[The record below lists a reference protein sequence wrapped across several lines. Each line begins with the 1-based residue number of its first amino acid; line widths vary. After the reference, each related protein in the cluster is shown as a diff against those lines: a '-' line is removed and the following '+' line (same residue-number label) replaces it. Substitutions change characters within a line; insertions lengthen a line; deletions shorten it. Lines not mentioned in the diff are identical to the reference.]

1 MTSDPRPPPTET
13 EAQRLGVRLACT
25 LDNIS
30 DAFLMLDRQW
40 RLTFINR
47 EAERLLQCKRA
58 EVLGMNIWDRF
69 PEAVDGPY
77 YQAYHRAVATRSSVL
92 FEEYYAPLDLW
103 TEVRAYPSDEGLA
116 IYFLDISTRKAQ
128 EAAFHKLAFF
138 DRLTGLP
145 NRQLLVDRVGQALE
159 RFRRSQ
165 YCGAVLFIDLDN
177 FKSVNDARG
186 HDKGDLL
193 LQQVAGR
200 LKQSVRASDTVARFG
215 GDEFVV
221 LLEGV
226 GEGGEAAA
234 QHAREVAEKILRA
247 FDAPFDIEGVLHY
260 SSPSVGVTIIDR
272 TSGSTE
278 EVLKRADLAMYQSKA
293 AGRNTSTW
301 FEAGMEQRV
310 AARAAL
316 EADLRQALNEG
327 QFELHYQPQCDLRQ
341 RMTGAEALLRWRHP
355 QRGMVAP
362 GEFIPLTEE
371 TGIIIPLGSWVLRT
385 ACAQLARWAAEPRTA
400 DLRMAVN
407 VSAQQFHRPDFVE
420 QVLAALAET
429 GASAGRLKLELTESL
444 LLKDVETTIARMER
458 LRAVGVGF
466 SLDDFGTGYSSLSYL
481 HRLPLE
487 QLKIDRSFIWDADT
501 GRHGKAIVHTIAGLG
516 KALRIEVMAEGVE
529 TAAQLAMIEEGGC
542 HLFQGYLYSKP
553 LAPDALAAFIAQAS
567 LAGFH
572 V

>member
-1 MTSDPRPPPTET
+1 MTGDPRPPPRDT

-25 LDNIS
+25 LDNIT
-30 DAFLMLDRQW
+30 DAFLMLDRDW

-47 EAERLLQCKRA
+47 EAERLLQCKRQ
-58 EVLGMNIWDRF
+58 EVIGMNIWDKF
-69 PEAVDGPY
+69 PEAVGGPY
-77 YQAYHRAVATRSSVL
+77 YKAYHQAIATRSSVL
-92 FEEYYAPLDLW
+92 FEEYYEPLDLW

-128 EAAFHKLAFF
+128 EAEFHKLAFF

-145 NRQLLVDRVGQALE
+145 NRQLLMDRIGRALE
-159 RFRRSQ
+159 RCRRNQ
-165 YCGAVLFIDLDN
+165 HCGAVLFIDLDN

-186 HDKGDLL
+186 HDKGDIL
-193 LQQVAGR
+193 LQQVGER
-200 LKQSVRASDTVARFG
+200 LTQSVRGSDSVARFG

-221 LLEGV
+221 LLEEMGQ
-226 GEGGEAAA
+226 GGEAAA
-234 QHAREVAEKILRA
+234 QHAREVADKILRA
-247 FDAPFDIEGVLHY
+247 FDMPFDIDGVQHY
-260 SSPSVGVTIIDR
+260 STPSVGVTIIDS

-316 EADLRQALNEG
+316 EADLRQALGEG
-327 QFELHYQPQCDLRQ
+327 RFELHYQPQCDLKR

-355 QRGMVAP
+355 QRGMVPP
-362 GEFIPLTEE
+362 GEFIALTEE
-371 TGIIIPLGSWVLRT
+371 TGIIIPLGGWVLRT
-385 ACAQLARWAAEPRTA
+385 ACAQLALWAAAPRTA
-400 DLRMAVN
+400 GLRMAVN

-420 QVLAALAET
+420 QVMAALTET
-429 GASAGRLKLELTESL
+429 GAPANRLKLELTESL

-529 TAAQLAMIEEGGC
+529 TEAQLALIEEGGC
-542 HLFQGYLYSKP
+542 HLFQGYLFSKP
-553 LAPDALAAFIAQAS
+553 LAPAALEAFIAQAE

>member
-1 MTSDPRPPPTET
+1 MTFDPPPPPEET
-13 EAQRLGVRLACT
+13 DAQRLGARLACT
-25 LDNIS
+25 LDNIT
-30 DAFLMLDRQW
+30 DAFLMLDTEW

-47 EAERLLQCKRA
+47 EAERLLQCKRQ
-58 EVLGMNIWDRF
+58 EVIGMNIWEKF
-69 PEAVDGPY
+69 PEAVGGPY
-77 YQAYHRAVATRSSVL
+77 YQAYHRAIATRASVL

-128 EAAFHKLAFF
+128 EAEFHQMAFY

-145 NRQLLVDRVGQALE
+145 NRQLLMDRIGRALE
-159 RFRRSQ
+159 RFRRTLH
-165 YCGAVLFIDLDN
+165 CGAVLFIDLDN

-186 HDKGDLL
+186 HDKGDML
-193 LQQVAGR
+193 LQQVGQR
-200 LKQSVRASDTVARFG
+200 LTRAVRSSDTVARFG

-221 LLEGV
+221 LLEEV

-234 QHAREVAEKILRA
+234 LHAREVADKVLHA
-247 FDAPFDIEGVLHY
+247 FDLPFDIDGVLHY
-260 SSPSVGVTIIDR
+260 STPSVGVTIIDS
-272 TSGSTE
+272 TSGSVE

-316 EADLRQALNEG
+316 EADLRQALNAG
-327 QFELHYQPQCDLRQ
+327 QFELHYQPQCDLRRQ
-341 RMTGAEALLRWRHP
+341 MTGAEALLRWRHP
-355 QRGMVAP
+355 QRGMVTPA
-362 GEFIPLTEE
+362 EFIPLTEE
-371 TGIIIPLGSWVLRT
+371 TGIIIPLGGWVLRT
-385 ACAQLARWAAEPRTA
+385 ACAQLARWASGPRTA
-400 DLRMAVN
+400 GLRMAVN

-420 QVLAALAET
+420 QVMAALADT
-429 GASAGRLKLELTESL
+429 GAPASRLKLELTESL
-444 LLKDVETTIARMER
+444 LLKDVELTIARMER
-458 LRAVGVGF
+458 LRALGVGF

-529 TAAQLAMIEEGGC
+529 TEAQLAMIGEGGC
-542 HLFQGYLYSKP
+542 HLFQGYLYSRP
-553 LAPDALAAFIAQAS
+553 LAPEALEAFIAQAS
-567 LAGFH
+567 LAAFH